1 MNEVKIKLKYLL
13 KFYNENKND
22 CSDVNKK
29 CPFARHSDEFLAL
42 TDGDCS
48 KLCYEFAGLTAV
60 LKKSNWKSN
69 CPCHVFGRKKSM
81 LRLKTVLINYNML
94 KEN

>member
-22 CSDVNKK
+22 CSAVNEK
-29 CPFARHSDEFLAL
+29 CPFAHHSDEFLAL
-42 TDGDCS
+42 TDIDCL
-48 KLCYEFAGLTAV
+48 KLCYEFEELTDV
-60 LKKSNWKSN
+60 LKSN
-69 CPCHVFGRKKSM
+69 CPCHIFGRKESM
-81 LRLKTVLINYNML
+81 SRLKTVLINHNML